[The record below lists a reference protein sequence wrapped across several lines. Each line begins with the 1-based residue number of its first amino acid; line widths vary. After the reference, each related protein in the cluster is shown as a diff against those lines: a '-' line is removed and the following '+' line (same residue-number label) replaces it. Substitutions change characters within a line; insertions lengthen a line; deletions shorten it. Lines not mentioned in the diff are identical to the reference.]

1 MPSPDDPDLHPGPHE
16 VPLSIETDSVFID
29 AIGIYNRYGHLQEV
43 RIDGRD
49 IPVETVTIALKA
61 LKVDYPGWKRPL
73 DNRKLWE
80 LSDAAFADEAANRW
94 DDRE

>member
-1 MPSPDDPDLHPGPHE
+1 
-16 VPLSIETDSVFID
+16 
-29 AIGIYNRYGHLQEV
+29 LQEV

-49 IPVETVTIALKA
+49 IPVETVTNVLTT
-61 LKVDYPGWKRPL
+61 LGVDYPGWKRPL
-73 DNRKLWE
+73 DNHKLWE